1 MKKLVKRLARLKLNT
16 KITIVILVFTFLPIA
31 VFSGVLF
38 YNLEQDV
45 IKDSKNYMLYKM
57 NRESDQIATDV
68 DSINMST
75 RFFLTHEGLQGI
87 LNEAY
92 DGEET
97 NVRNML
103 SFYKSDVAEL
113 ERLVNNNPL
122 LYGVRVFSVTDD
134 VQEMMPVL
142 YNASR

>member
-75 RFFLTHEGLQGI
+75 RFFLTHEGLQGKKF
-87 LNEAY
+87 
-92 DGEET
+92 
-97 NVRNML
+97 
-103 SFYKSDVAEL
+103 SFASTVSFRSIRLLKSSPFWNCL
-113 ERLVNNNPL
+113 
-122 LYGVRVFSVTDD
+122 
-134 VQEMMPVL
+134 
-142 YNASR
+142 